1 MELSKLVAA
10 FFLRFDWAEI
20 DSSMTAADM
29 RMYDA
34 FSAGPAAAK
43 LLIRVQE

>member
-10 FFLRFDWAEI
+10 FFLRFQWAEI
-20 DSSMTAADM
+20 DSSTTPEDM

-34 FSAGPAAAK
+34 FSAGPTAAK
-43 LLIRVQE
+43 FLIRVQE

>member
-10 FFLRFDWAEI
+10 FFLRFEWAEI
-20 DSSMTAADM
+20 DPSTTQEDM

-34 FSAGPAAAK
+34 FSAGPAAAR

>member
-10 FFLRFDWAEI
+10 FFLRFQWAEI
-20 DSSMTAADM
+20 DSATTQEDM
-29 RMYDA
+29 RLYDA

-43 LLIRVQE
+43 FLIRVRE